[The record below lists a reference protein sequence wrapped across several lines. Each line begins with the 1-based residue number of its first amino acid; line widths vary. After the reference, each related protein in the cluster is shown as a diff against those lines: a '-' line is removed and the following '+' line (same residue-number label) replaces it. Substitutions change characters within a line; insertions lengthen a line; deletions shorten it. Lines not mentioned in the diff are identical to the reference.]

1 MAIQKEIFVSGR
13 IGPVIFYK
21 RGNTHCARA
30 MPARV
35 KQSRNTKTWSKLFG
49 KASSLGAAFRAELDP
64 VFPFPK
70 NSSLRY
76 RVSNALAKILRDDT
90 SKTIVNNTFLEGFQF
105 NEIPRWENVL
115 EKVIVNW
122 TGQAVL
128 INIASLDID
137 KDLRTPLGARSVE
150 FNLML
155 VGCNLKTN
163 ELVSKTVSS
172 WEVAYEPGVIVQKQL
187 ELKYKSKAGSL
198 YMVVL
203 SISYFVEKKGMIQK
217 EMTEKWLPCGIVGSR
232 LSKYE
237 I

>member
-49 KASSLGAAFRAELDP
+49 KASSLGAAFRTELDP
-64 VFPFPK
+64 LLPFPK

-76 RVSNALAKILRDDT
+76 RLSTALAHVLRDET
-90 SKTIVNNTFLEGFQF
+90 SKTIVNNTLLEGFQF
-105 NEIPRWENVL
+105 NETPRWENVL
-115 EKVIVNW
+115 EKVVVNW
-122 TGQAVL
+122 TGQAALVN
-128 INIASLDID
+128 INSLDID
-137 KDLRTPLGARSVE
+137 KDRRVPSGVREVQ

-163 ELVSKTVSS
+163 ELVSKAVSS
-172 WEVAYEPGVIVQKQL
+172 WDSAYEPGVIVQ
-187 ELKYKSKAGSL
+187 
-198 YMVVL
+198 
-203 SISYFVEKKGMIQK
+203 
-217 EMTEKWLPCGIVGSR
+217 
-232 LSKYE
+232 
-237 I
+237 